1 MMTMPVLTQWHNVI
15 SKKTMSDNVYTKLMV
30 VIRIELLM
38 K

>member
-1 MMTMPVLTQWHNVI
+1 MMTISVLTQWHNVI
-15 SKKTMSDNVYTKLMV
+15 SKKTMSDNAYTKLMV

>member
-1 MMTMPVLTQWHNVI
+1 MMTISVLTQWHNVI
-15 SKKTMSDNVYTKLMV
+15 SKKTMIDNVYTKLMV